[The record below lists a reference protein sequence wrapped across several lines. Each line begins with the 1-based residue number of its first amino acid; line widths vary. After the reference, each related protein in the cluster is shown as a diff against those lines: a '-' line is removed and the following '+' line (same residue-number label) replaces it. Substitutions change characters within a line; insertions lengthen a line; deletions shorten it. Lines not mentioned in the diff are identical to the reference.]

1 MVAIAVFLTGCAQL
15 PRSGAIGVGPN
26 VQIESTDDYLYYS
39 PSLPSP
45 GDSQQQIV
53 TGFLSAGNGPQNDY
67 EVARSYLANNFK
79 SEWSA
84 SDEVLVQQGATVFDL
99 IDESNARVELQV
111 SATIDANGID
121 NLAPFSFF
129 NVVSE
134 DPPHIMFS
142 TVRTG
147 NKNKD
152 TLNNILANQQ
162 FVVNLVT
169 EDVVEQMNTTS
180 QPVAADVNEFELA
193 NVTPIESIYIKPK
206 RVKESLVQF
215 ECEMVHHY
223 FIEKHQNGGAC
234 IIIGKIITMHIDD
247 SILMENHKIDLEKY
261 KPVARLAGSNYSKLG
276 EIFSIKR

>member
-1 MVAIAVFLTGCAQL
+1 MQFDIQNTESSALYKLLTGTII
-15 PRSGAIGVGPN
+15 PRPIAWV
-26 VQIESTDDYLYYS
+26 
-39 PSLPSP
+39 
-45 GDSQQQIV
+45 
-53 TGFLSAGNGPQNDY
+53 
-67 EVARSYLANNFK
+67 
-79 SEWSA
+79 
-84 SDEVLVQQGATVFDL
+84 ATV
-99 IDESNARVELQV
+99 DE
-111 SATIDANGID
+111 NGID

-152 TLNNILANQQ
+152 TLNNILANLQ

-193 NVTPIESIYIKPK
+193 NVTPIDSIYIKPK

-215 ECEMVHHY
+215 ECEMVHNY

-247 SILMENHKIDLEKY
+247 SILMENHKINLEKY
-261 KPVARLAGSNYSKLG
+261 KPVARLAGYNYSKLG